1 MAFILDLRTGAP
13 AEEQVKYLKE
23 QLELYL
29 TGIEDEIEGSDA
41 QDIDFDEIIDYV
53 TEYIDEHGQTIDMQR
68 ITNTELEQGLT

>member
-29 TGIEDEIEGSDA
+29 TGIEDEIENL
-41 QDIDFDEIIDYV
+41 DEMDLDELLAFV
-53 TEYIDEHGQTIDMQR
+53 MEYIDEHGQTIDMQR
-68 ITNTELEQGLT
+68 ITNSELERGLT